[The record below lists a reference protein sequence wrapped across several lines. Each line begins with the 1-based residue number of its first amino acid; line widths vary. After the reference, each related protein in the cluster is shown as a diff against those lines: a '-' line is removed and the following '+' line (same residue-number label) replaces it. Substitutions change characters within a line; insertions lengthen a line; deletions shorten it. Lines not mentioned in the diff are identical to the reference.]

1 MSRAFISW
9 IGAFGQDVFGPYG
22 KLATIFFDQLIF
34 RVPRADTIE
43 GVLDSLVAQNEIRYA
58 DADQLRQI
66 WTPVQ
71 AVLPDYHFLKKSP
84 WEHENERLLEIAHSV
99 TVDSTLEQ
107 YPGIDKSEPA
117 GFAHEVSWAGAGL
130 IEAITTWT
138 TLHAAEPCTYL
149 AEPRESWVVQQ
160 IFQEAQPPEAVE
172 LFRHIA
178 ESRVPD
184 LSLLTWERVLELRH
198 HAFLENF
205 RQKVTELSISFR
217 SNNEGAISE
226 GIRELEL
233 QELRELA
240 RLVQPAPR
248 TMILKSIA
256 SNIPLPIPINPV
268 SIGIAVKELKEA
280 YDRKERFGW
289 LYFLMELSGS

>member
-1 MSRAFISW
+1 
-9 IGAFGQDVFGPYG
+9 
-22 KLATIFFDQLIF
+22 
-34 RVPRADTIE
+34 
-43 GVLDSLVAQNEIRYA
+43 
-58 DADQLRQI
+58 
-66 WTPVQ
+66 
-71 AVLPDYHFLKKSP
+71 
-84 WEHENERLLEIAHSV
+84 
-99 TVDSTLEQ
+99 
-107 YPGIDKSEPA
+107 
-117 GFAHEVSWAGAGL
+117 
-130 IEAITTWT
+130 
-138 TLHAAEPCTYL
+138 
-149 AEPRESWVVQQ
+149 VQQ